1 MRWLMVV
8 LVAAVFLS
16 CGDGDRSAPAGPAG
30 KVSADCTLAE
40 IFSGKEGC
48 QADPSLDVVPE
59 GYVAPV
65 DSTETAVTDT
75 TETVDAASD
84 STGTGTGT
92 GTETPSDTSEPESE
106 TPSGGTGAESETP
119 SGTAGSGS
127 DPELVVPE
135 PVIIHVPG
143 EEEPETALHEAA
155 TLTAEQARAQLD
167 SLGIAYTGAAFRL
180 AAQSGNLEVV
190 QLFVQAGMSLEEADD
205 DLGWTALYEAAYA
218 GRLGTVKYLVGQ
230 GANIEARDE
239 DGYTVLMNAA
249 GITNNLSV
257 VRFLVESGAD
267 VLAVGDDQRT
277 TAWSV
282 AMTVGNTAIAD
293 YLKSLTNAGD
303 SVPLSREDAR
313 AELRRLGIDYSENTF
328 FRAAAG
334 DVLNAYGQGV
344 SGAYGYVG
352 GASNL
357 DVVKLFVW
365 AGWSADYR
373 GSNYGETALH
383 NAAAGGHLAAVRY
396 LVEQGADLE
405 ATRYDD
411 YTPLHDAAA
420 VGHLAVVRYLVEQG
434 ADLEAKGRYD
444 LTALLSAAYRGHW
457 EVVKFL
463 VGAGADLEAAY
474 SRDLRSRN
482 GFTALLFAVEG
493 GRLDM
498 VKVLVGAG
506 ADVNVRARAWP
517 YYPALHYA
525 AVGGRLDMVK
535 VLVGAGADV
544 KATILGDN
552 TARDVARSSGHTA
565 VVEYFDSLPA
575 SDE

>member
-1 MRWLMVV
+1 MPVEP
-8 LVAAVFLS
+8 AAKA
-16 CGDGDRSAPAGPAG
+16 SASA
-30 KVSADCTLAE
+30 SADCSLAE

-48 QADPSLDVVPE
+48 REDPSLDEVPA
-59 GYVAPV
+59 GYVPPV
-65 DSTETAVTDT
+65 DTTATAPADTLATAPADT
-75 TETVDAASD
+75 TETAPADTLATAPAD
-84 STGTGTGT
+84 SPEA
-92 GTETPSDTSEPESE
+92 ETPSDTAPD
-106 TPSGGTGAESETP
+106 P
-119 SGTAGSGS
+119 
-127 DPELVVPE
+127 DPELVVPD
-135 PVIIHVPG
+135 PVVVHVPG
-143 EEEPETALHEAA
+143 EEEEEPEVARSTA
-155 TLTAEQARAQLD
+155 LTAEQARAQLD

-205 DLGWTALYEAAYA
+205 YDWTALSEAAYA
-218 GRLGTVKYLVGQ
+218 GRLETVKYLVGQ

-239 DGYTVLMNAA
+239 DGWTVLMNAA

-293 YLKSLTNAGD
+293 YLKSLNNAGD
-303 SVPLSREDAR
+303 SVPLSREEAR
-313 AELRRLGIDYSENTF
+313 AELRRLGIDDSESAF
-328 FRAAAG
+328 FEAAAG
-334 DVLNAYGQGV
+334 
-344 SGAYGYVG
+344 SGYYVD

-373 GSNYGETALH
+373 DSFIGATVLH
-383 NAAAGGHLAAVRY
+383 RAAGG
-396 LVEQGADLE
+396 
-405 ATRYDD
+405 
-411 YTPLHDAAA
+411 
-420 VGHLAVVRYLVEQG
+420 GHLAVVRYLVEQG
-434 ADLEAKGRYD
+434 ADLEAKGHYDFTPLHRAAGGGHLAVVRYLVEQGAD
-444 LTALLSAAYRGHW
+444 LEAKGHYDFTALLSAAYSGHW

-506 ADVNVRARAWP
+506 ADVNVNAREWP

-525 AVGGRLDMVK
+525 AEGGRLDMVK

-544 KATILGDN
+544 KATTHGDN
-552 TARDVARSSGHTA
+552 TARDVARGRGHTA
-565 VVEYFDSLPA
+565 VEDYLESVGG
-575 SDE
+575 

>member
-1 MRWLMVV
+1 MRFLLMV
-8 LVAAVFLS
+8 LVGFVLS
-16 CGDGDRSAPAGPAG
+16 CGDGDRSVQGPSG
-30 KVSADCTLAE
+30 KVSADCSLVE

-48 QADPSLDVVPE
+48 QADPSLDEVPE

-65 DSTETAVTDT
+65 DSTETADADSTAAGSE
-75 TETVDAASD
+75 TETAPSD
-84 STGTGTGT
+84 STGTETGT
-92 GTETPSDTSEPESE
+92 APSDTTGTETAPADSTEPAAETPSDTS
-106 TPSGGTGAESETP
+106 
-119 SGTAGSGS
+119 GS
-127 DPELVVPE
+127 DPVVPE
-135 PVIIHVPG
+135 PVIIHVPV
-143 EEEPETALHEAA
+143 EEEPDPETARSEAEPEDES
-155 TLTAEQARAQLD
+155 LTAEQARAQLD

-190 QLFVQAGMSLEEADD
+190 QLFVQAGMSLEEVDD
-205 DLGWTALYEAAYA
+205 YDWTALSEAAYA
-218 GRLGTVKYLVGQ
+218 GRLETVKYLVGQ

-239 DGYTVLMNAA
+239 DGWTVLMNAA

-303 SVPLSREDAR
+303 SVPLSREEAR

-411 YTPLHDAAA
+411 YTALHNAAA
-420 VGHLAVVRYLVEQG
+420 GGHLAVVRYLVEQG
-434 ADLEAKGRYD
+434 ADLEAKSRYD
-444 LTALLSAAYRGHW
+444 FTALLSAAYRGHW

-482 GFTALLFAVEG
+482 GFTALLFAVVG

-506 ADVNVRARAWP
+506 ADVNVRAREWP

-544 KATILGDN
+544 KATTHVDN

-565 VVEYFDSLPA
+565 VVNYFDSL
-575 SDE
+575 DEDDDE